1 METPDPVLSVIAVM
15 VILILITLVVI
26 ARQLWLGLY
35 GSRVTQSIEEAV
47 KNLGTATRHYTEV
60 EAVLALTEQFQ
71 HHPDLAAKLNE
82 YSRQTVAAAM
92 MFRINGVAS
101 DIKMVQTELS
111 KHRKA
116 LADGLTSYQ
125 AKVTRDE
132 QMLQRLHQELE
143 ALHELNRRFGTTLTP
158 VN

>member
-1 METPDPVLSVIAVM
+1 METPDPVLSAIAITA
-15 VILILITLVVI
+15 ILILITLVVI

-60 EAVLALTEQFQ
+60 QAVLALTEQFQ
-71 HHPDLAAKLNE
+71 SRPDLAAKLNE
-82 YSRQTVAAAM
+82 YSRQTVAAAL

-101 DIKMVQTELS
+101 DIKMAQTQLS
-111 KHRKA
+111 NHRKA

-132 QMLQRLHQELE
+132 QMLKHLHRSWRPCTSSTAGS
-143 ALHELNRRFGTTLTP
+143 ALLP
-158 VN
+158 